1 MYEVDRKDK
10 VIELTNIPQSSVGA
24 PLPIVIADE
33 HHVIIAFILQN
44 TPESWDGTT
53 IRVVG
58 INSEKESIA
67 IVKFEHCSSHMFGPP
82 NDEAFSGHP
91 LASRGLEPYSYFE
104 IQNSSWIRKLE
115 KMNSIHPHHNKE
127 RYMEKKK
134 HYIFSFHDSTF
145 ECIAHGY
152 NLEVINGSM
161 KMAMEIIVGKF
172 DDS

>member
-33 HHVIIAFILQN
+33 QNVIIAFYLEN
-44 TPESWDGTT
+44 TTESWDGTS

-58 INSEKESIA
+58 INSDKESIA

-91 LASRGLEPYSYFE
+91 LASRGLKPYSYFE
-104 IQNSSWIRKLE
+104 IQNSSWIRKSE
-115 KMNSIHPHHNKE
+115 KMNSVHPYHNKIKF
-127 RYMEKKK
+127 MENEK

-152 NLEVINGSM
+152 NLKVIDGSM
-161 KMAMEIIVGKF
+161 KDAMEIILGNF
-172 DDS
+172 DD